1 MVLRDLHPLPKTDK
15 NGSATAARL
24 AHWSRLAS
32 NVEESAREIHMRL
45 VQNIILGVETFSERK
60 KDRGSSCGMTLGS
73 ATLVTAIAECLKH
86 RYGRTASPWLPAD
99 DFPSIPS
106 HMAPSLAHDQR
117 HRPATGNNERAGNGS
132 QA

>member
-60 KDRGSSCGMTLGS
+60 KDRGSSCGITLGS
-73 ATLVTAIAECLKH
+73 ATLVTAIAECLI
-86 RYGRTASPWLPAD
+86 GLPQEITSGLVMVLRREWCLK
-99 DFPSIPS
+99 FV
-106 HMAPSLAHDQR
+106 
-117 HRPATGNNERAGNGS
+117 T
-132 QA
+132 